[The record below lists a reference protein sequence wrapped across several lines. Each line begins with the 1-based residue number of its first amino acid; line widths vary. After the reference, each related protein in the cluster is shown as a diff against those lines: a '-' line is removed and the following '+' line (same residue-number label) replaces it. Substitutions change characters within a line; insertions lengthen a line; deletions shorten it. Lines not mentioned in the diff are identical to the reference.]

1 MGCLTQNW
9 FMQQHLRCGER
20 TAAEQP
26 HQHYTFCRQPLCPPL
41 PVLLQK
47 PIFALAGL
55 VMLRSTLAQVVA
67 IKAENSGLA
76 CLERETCC

>member
-1 MGCLTQNW
+1 VEKE
-9 FMQQHLRCGER
+9 LRLRSR
-20 TAAEQP
+20 TSSTPSADS
-26 HQHYTFCRQPLCPPL
+26 PLCPPL